1 MISSAIKYS
10 VFGAFLFFFH
20 DMALGNLIPILP
32 HNELL
37 KIHIINFLLSFLSS
51 LGFLF
56 GIKLMEKNIGFI
68 FIALNSLKMMA
79 SIVYL
84 AWFISNNKMPKN
96 FAIQFVCIFILYLI
110 YEVFFAKNKI
120 YAVSKS
126 SQGNPLYKTK

>member
-1 MISSAIKYS
+1 MISSVIKYC
-10 VFGAFLFFFH
+10 VFGAFLFCFH
-20 DMALGNLIPILP
+20 YMALGNLIPILP
-32 HNELL
+32 LNELL
-37 KIHIINFLLSFLSS
+37 KIHLINFLLSFLSS

-68 FIALNSLKMMA
+68 FIALNSLKMMT

-84 AWFISNNKMPKN
+84 GWFISNNKMPKN

-120 YAVSKS
+120 YLVSNSNQRSALHNIK
-126 SQGNPLYKTK
+126 

>member
-1 MISSAIKYS
+1 MGGSIIKYFF
-10 VFGAFLFFFH
+10 FGAFLFFFH
-20 DMALGNLIPILP
+20 YMALGNLIPILP

-37 KIHIINFLLSFLSS
+37 KIHLINFLLSFLSS

-68 FIALNSLKMMA
+68 FIALNSLKMMT

-84 AWFISNNKMPKN
+84 GWFISNNKMPKN

-120 YAVSKS
+120 YVVSNSNQESALHNIK
-126 SQGNPLYKTK
+126 

>member
-1 MISSAIKYS
+1 MISSVIKYC

-20 DMALGNLIPILP
+20 YMALGNLIPILA
-32 HNELL
+32 HNELI
-37 KIHIINFLLSFLSS
+37 KIHLINFLLSFLSS

-68 FIALNSLKMMA
+68 FIALNSLKMMT

-84 AWFISNNKMPKN
+84 GWFISNNKMPKN

-120 YAVSKS
+120 YVISNSNQESALHNIK
-126 SQGNPLYKTK
+126 

>member
-1 MISSAIKYS
+1 
-10 VFGAFLFFFH
+10 
-20 DMALGNLIPILP
+20 MALGNLIPILA

-37 KIHIINFLLSFLSS
+37 KIHLINFLLSFLSS

-68 FIALNSLKMMA
+68 FIALNSLKMMT

-84 AWFISNNKMPKN
+84 GWFISNNKMPKN

-120 YAVSKS
+120 YVISNSNQESALHNIK
-126 SQGNPLYKTK
+126 